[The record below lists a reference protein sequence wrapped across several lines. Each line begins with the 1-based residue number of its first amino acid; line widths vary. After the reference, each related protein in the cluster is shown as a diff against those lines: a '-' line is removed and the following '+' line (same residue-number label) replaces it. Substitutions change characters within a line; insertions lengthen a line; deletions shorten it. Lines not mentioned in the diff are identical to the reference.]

1 MPSKSEFAC
10 KALIACTILSV
21 ILLTA
26 AAFIIMWQGGSRY
39 LGLLHLAAASFF
51 LCSFLFLR
59 KISRKIKKA
68 EDDAHLEELW
78 EMQQA
83 IEKSE
88 LRYKSLLEGGGDAIF
103 VLNSE
108 NGLLEEV
115 NQKGTD
121 LLGYNKEEMER
132 LSAKDLVAASERKKF
147 AELVRRVKKRGS
159 ATSEGLPFQRKD
171 ASVFLGSVKAQ
182 LIDLRDE
189 QVVQVIIRDV
199 TYKSRTE
206 REIKQRNRELSI
218 LNRLIALANES
229 LQLPEVM
236 NVVLKET
243 LDVFAAEG
251 GAIHLLEGEGN
262 STTLAATYAIS
273 ESLRENV
280 VFTALR
286 EDEQCHIVSTR
297 RWHCVADLS
306 QGRCRMAMAASAD
319 GWQSFAA
326 APLLAKNRL
335 IGVIHLMTRAERHFS
350 TDEMKF
356 LTTIGTQIGIVI
368 EHARLFAEL
377 NRKTEELQR
386 SHRLLEKSSH
396 QLAISQNRLKKN
408 LLLVERANMELERL
422 DRMKNH
428 FLGMVSHEFKT
439 PLTSIIS
446 GAQFLLAADDS
457 RLPAEARQVLDMVLG
472 GGLRLHE
479 ILNDLLKVARLEAKS
494 LSLNKAPLQLREVFE
509 VVLERVEPLVRERNQ
524 QVSVGEMT
532 LLPFFKG
539 DREYLEEVFTN
550 LLENAVKFTPD
561 GGNICIE
568 TSLVNKGAILRKK
581 EVLDRFH
588 ASFTAQLKDVPYL
601 QVAISDSGIGV
612 EHEEQ
617 LKIFD
622 KFYEIGD
629 IRHHSTGK
637 NKFLGK
643 GAGLGL
649 AIVKGMVEAHDG
661 MVWVESSGIGAVENT
676 GSSFLVLLP
685 LEEDGRQPAL
695 AFLEGS
701 DHLRGNPDSDNPED
715 R

>member
-1 MPSKSEFAC
+1 MPSKSEVAC
-10 KALIACTILSV
+10 KALIVCTVLSV
-21 ILLTA
+21 ILLTV
-26 AAFIIMWQGGSRY
+26 AAFIIVWQGGSRH
-39 LGLLHLAAASFF
+39 LGLLHLVAASVF
-51 LCSFLFLR
+51 LCSFRYLR
-59 KISRKIKKA
+59 KISQRIKKA
-68 EDDAHLEELW
+68 EEDAHLEELW

-108 NGLLEEV
+108 NGILEEV

-121 LLGYNKEEMER
+121 LLGYSKEEMER
-132 LSAKDLVAASERKKF
+132 LSAKELVSVAERRKF

-159 ATSEGLPFQRKD
+159 AASEGLPFQRKD
-171 ASVFLGSVKAQ
+171 GSIFLGSVKAQ

-199 TYKSRTE
+199 TYRSRTE

-229 LQLPEVM
+229 LQLPEVLD
-236 NVVLKET
+236 VVLRET

-251 GAIHLLEGEGN
+251 GAIHLMDGEGN
-262 STTLAATYAIS
+262 GTTLAATYAIS
-273 ESLRENV
+273 EALRENV
-280 VFTALR
+280 VLTAQR
-286 EDEQCHIVSTR
+286 EDEQCHIVSSR
-297 RWHCVADLS
+297 RWHCVSDLS
-306 QGRCRMAMAASAD
+306 QARCCMARAASAD

-335 IGVIHLMTRAERHFS
+335 VGVIHLMTRSERHFS
-350 TDEMKF
+350 SDEMKF

-368 EHARLFAEL
+368 EHARLFVEL
-377 NRKTEELQR
+377 NRKTDELQR

-408 LLLVERANMELERL
+408 LLQVERANVELERL

-446 GAQFLLAADDS
+446 GTQFLLAADDS
-457 RLPAEARQVLDMVLG
+457 RIPAESRQVLDMVLG
-472 GGLRLHE
+472 GGMRLHE

-494 LSLNKAPLQLREVFE
+494 LTVNKAPLQLREVFE

-524 QVSVGEMT
+524 LVAVGEMT

-539 DREYLEEVFTN
+539 DREYLEEVFAN

-561 GGNICIE
+561 GGQIRIE
-568 TSLVNKGAILRKK
+568 TSLVDKGAILRKK
-581 EVLDRFH
+581 GLLDRFH
-588 ASFTAQLKDVPYL
+588 ASFTTQLKEVPYL
-601 QVAISDSGIGV
+601 QVEISDSGIGV
-612 EHEEQ
+612 DHEEQ

-629 IRHHSTGK
+629 IRHHSSGK
-637 NKFLGK
+637 HKFLGK

-661 MVWVESSGIGAVENT
+661 MVWMESAGISAPENT
-676 GSSFLVLLP
+676 GSSFFVLLP
-685 LEEDGRQPAL
+685 LEEDGRQPTL
-695 AFLEGS
+695 AFLDGL
-701 DHLRGNPDSDNPED
+701 DHQQSKPDSDNSENH
-715 R
+715 